1 MRLRKTYYKRATFL
15 LKHTTLFETKVDVF
29 DINMNA
35 VTPATKGKKVD
46 RPTMMKSLD
55 KVLRQW
61 GEYGGKLIVN
71 FAI

>member
-1 MRLRKTYYKRATFL
+1 MST
-15 LKHTTLFETKVDVF
+15 
-29 DINMNA
+29 

>member
-1 MRLRKTYYKRATFL
+1 
-15 LKHTTLFETKVDVF
+15 
-29 DINMNA
+29 MNA
-35 VTPATKGKKVD
+35 VVPATKGKKVD
-46 RPTMMKSLD
+46 RPTMMKALD

>member
-1 MRLRKTYYKRATFL
+1 L
-15 LKHTTLFETKVDVF
+15 HTTWFATKIDLF
-29 DINMNA
+29 DINMST

-61 GEYGGKLIVN
+61 GEYGGKLIAN